1 MEPTVGLRLPVQSP
15 PVSRGLM
22 AEQGHEKE
30 NVAGVEAQGP
40 CDNLPYL
47 ARQIC
52 LGLVNP
58 PQY

>member
-1 MEPTVGLRLPVQSP
+1 MESAAGLRLPVQSP

-22 AEQGHEKE
+22 AGQGQNE

-47 ARQIC
+47 ARQMCI
-52 LGLVNP
+52 GLLNASA
-58 PQY
+58 

>member
-1 MEPTVGLRLPVQSP
+1 MESAGGLRLPVQSP

-22 AEQGHEKE
+22 AGQSHENE

-47 ARQIC
+47 ARQMCI
-52 LGLVNP
+52 GLLYP
-58 PQY
+58 PR